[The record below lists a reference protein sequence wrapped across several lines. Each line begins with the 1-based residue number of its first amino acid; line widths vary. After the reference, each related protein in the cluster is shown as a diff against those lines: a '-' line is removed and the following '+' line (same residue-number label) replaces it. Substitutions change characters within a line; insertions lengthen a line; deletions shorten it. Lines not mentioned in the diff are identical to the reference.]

1 MMHAIFSF
9 VTAATV
15 LMSIGEAS
23 AAEYEIISRPDL
35 VFAEHD
41 GTKLVGDLYRPKG
54 RTKAPVLV
62 AVHGGGWQ
70 IGNRQ
75 FYRYW
80 GLFLARAGYAVF
92 AIEYRLGKPG
102 AYPAAVYDT
111 KAAVQFVRAKAAEFE
126 LDPERIGLIGD
137 SAGAHLAAL
146 VALAG
151 DQYASAYRDDADA
164 AVPANVKCMVGFY
177 GVYDMYAQWT
187 RDLAA
192 RPNDKIVEKFLGV
205 SPMQNRRIYFDASPI
220 SYATMDHN
228 QIHFL
233 LIHGTDDDIVDPGTQ
248 SEAFLS
254 ALAQAGFFVRRIV
267 IPGAG
272 HFWSSDP
279 FEGDP
284 HSYSAQTIPRLMR
297 FLESSL

>member
-1 MMHAIFSF
+1 MMHAIFSL

-228 QIHFL
+228 QIRFL
-233 LIHGTDDDIVDPGTQ
+233 LIHGTDDDIVDPETQ